1 MLPQPDSNNLNLL
14 ADVFLTAWRK
24 AHGSETGHAQ
34 VLVGS
39 DHLAILI
46 RDSFSRAERKLAQD
60 QSGEV
65 LLRKYAEKLLQQIS
79 NEMTDY
85 IEKALGRSVQTN
97 DVNVN
102 PDTDQ
107 IMFIF
112 TLEGNT

>member
-1 MLPQPDSNNLNLL
+1 MSCSCWLAFYQRSLLLNLRL
-14 ADVFLTAWRK
+14 LKV
-24 AHGSETGHAQ
+24 
-34 VLVGS
+34 
-39 DHLAILI
+39 AILI